1 MMRKSI
7 YAPII
12 MFALTQLLACGVSY
26 DLGSHPPSETDINT
40 TNPTWEADIQF
51 LIQVKCMNCH
61 AEPKPQRAP
70 KLTPP
75 IAFDSLQIFKVDYLD
90 RIKERVFNSP
100 NNPMPPNFGTALTQP
115 EKDAIKLFI
124 NQTELAQKPATP
136 TPTPTPN
143 GPTGPTLSQ
152 YFQTKCANCHGQYGQ
167 KIDISKKAIL
177 KTKLTLDDF
186 VYKVRQ
192 GGGGMPAFN
201 TVEFPGTTLS
211 ADYSLLFNF

>member
-1 MMRKSI
+1 MSVVETRSSNAVPSVEERFLSFSLGTEE
-7 YAPII
+7 YAVP
-12 MFALTQLLACGVSY
+12 LLVVKEVIAV
-26 DLGSHPPSETDINT
+26 PDIT
-40 TNPTWEADIQF
+40 
-51 LIQVKCMNCH
+51 
-61 AEPKPQRAP
+61 
-70 KLTPP
+70 
-75 IAFDSLQIFKVDYLD
+75 
-90 RIKERVFNSP
+90 
-100 NNPMPPNFGTALTQP
+100 
-115 EKDAIKLFI
+115 AIKLFI

-143 GPTGPTLSQ
+143 GPAGPTLSQ